1 MISLKSF
8 GNIDL
13 RGPGGELRGILTQP
27 KRLALLLR
35 LTAERPGT
43 FLRRDTLLAMF
54 WPELDAAGARN
65 ALRQALFHL
74 RRELGDGVL
83 LNRGDEEVGLDPGQ
97 FRSDISEFE
106 EAAATGRWRV
116 ALDLLRGD
124 LAPGLYVSE
133 AVGFEEWL
141 EGRRADVRRRAAE
154 GAWALC
160 REAES
165 AGAPALAAGWAR
177 RAVELTPDDEAG
189 VRKLLALLVQ
199 SGDSAGAAEAYTAFE
214 ERLRRE
220 YGVAPAPETVAIRRA
235 IPATSPS
242 ATEAEAP
249 APPPASV
256 GASPDVGSDPGRRR
270 HRDRTLWWAVAGL
283 GVLAA
288 VAVAGR
294 WRVRPAAPEPVSR
307 DRLLIAPFR
316 ATTPDSVLAVL
327 SVGLVDLTN
336 ARLSGASLPHPVDP
350 DMALRA
356 VAEAR
361 AGDSAAGAGQLREA
375 ARRIGAGLI
384 LGGTLVRDGAR
395 IVLAPV

>member
-1 MISLKSF
+1 MIHLKSF

-35 LTAERPGT
+35 LAAERPGT

-97 FRSDISEFE
+97 FRSDIAEFE

-116 ALDLLRGD
+116 ALELLRGD

-141 EGRRADVRRRAAE
+141 EGRRADVHRRAAE

-165 AGAPALAAGWAR
+165 AGAPAL
-177 RAVELTPDDEAG
+177 LP
-189 VRKLLALLVQ
+189 
-199 SGDSAGAAEAYTAFE
+199 
-214 ERLRRE
+214 
-220 YGVAPAPETVAIRRA
+220 
-235 IPATSPS
+235 TS
-242 ATEAEAP
+242 
-249 APPPASV
+249 
-256 GASPDVGSDPGRRR
+256 
-270 HRDRTLWWAVAGL
+270 RT
-283 GVLAA
+283 
-288 VAVAGR
+288 
-294 WRVRPAAPEPVSR
+294 
-307 DRLLIAPFR
+307 
-316 ATTPDSVLAVL
+316 
-327 SVGLVDLTN
+327 
-336 ARLSGASLPHPVDP
+336 
-350 DMALRA
+350 
-356 VAEAR
+356 
-361 AGDSAAGAGQLREA
+361 
-375 ARRIGAGLI
+375 
-384 LGGTLVRDGAR
+384 
-395 IVLAPV
+395 